1 MTITPLQESRLKTQ
15 IKIESVDIPY
25 CVIHT
30 KTETQSIKDIAEK
43 ISRMDETGR
52 TTVINGWDGDY
63 CIQVKQSDIFRIY
76 SADKKVYMEAQTGGT
91 GSTGSGN
98 FGCESGSASSFVA
111 THADYLDK
119 ASSPDKACAGNKADG
134 TETLLVKMRLYEFEE
149 LAQNCGWTDFIRIS
163 NTDIVNFSKVTKLDM
178 SLSGIIRV
186 NFTNGKDAMV
196 SRRYMNKI
204 KDQLNMV
211 RRAKN
216 A

>member
-1 MTITPLQESRLKTQ
+1 MKTQ

-30 KTETQSIKDIAEK
+30 KTETQGIKDIAEK

-98 FGCESGSASSFVA
+98 FGGTSGSSA

-119 ASSPDKACAGNKADG
+119 ASSPDKACAGNKADE